1 MATKTGPRASQMA
14 VVVKNSPA
22 NAGDARDA
30 ASIPRPRRS
39 PGGGHGNPLQYYCV
53 KNSMDRGAWWAT
65 VHGVTKSQTRLND
78 LTRTGAC
85 KTGPSPSAV
94 RPGGPNP
101 MMNILGGTSASSRT
115 MDGLGLG
122 LGGHR
127 PVS

>member
-1 MATKTGPRASQMA
+1 MAL
-14 VVVKNSPA
+14 VVKNLPA
-22 NAGDARDA
+22 NAGGVRGEG
-30 ASIPRPRRS
+30 SIPGSGRS
-39 PGGGHGNPLQYYCV
+39 PGGGQGNPLQYYCL
-53 KNSMDRGAWWAT
+53 KNPMDRGALWAT
-65 VHGVTKSQTRLND
+65 VHGVTKSRTGLND